1 MKALTAC
8 TKAELAACKQEYE
21 AEYQDFKA
29 QNLKLDMSR
38 GKPAPEQL
46 DLSMPMMDVLT
57 SKDLLQTENGFD
69 CRNYGVLDGIPEAKR
84 MFAELLGLP
93 AENLFIGGNS
103 SLNLMYDTVARA
115 MLYGVC
121 DSDRPWCREEKI
133 RFLCPA
139 R

>member
-46 DLSMPMMDVLT
+46 DLSMP
-57 SKDLLQTENGFD
+57 
-69 CRNYGVLDGIPEAKR
+69 
-84 MFAELLGLP
+84 
-93 AENLFIGGNS
+93 
-103 SLNLMYDTVARA
+103 
-115 MLYGVC
+115 
-121 DSDRPWCREEKI
+121 
-133 RFLCPA
+133 
-139 R
+139 